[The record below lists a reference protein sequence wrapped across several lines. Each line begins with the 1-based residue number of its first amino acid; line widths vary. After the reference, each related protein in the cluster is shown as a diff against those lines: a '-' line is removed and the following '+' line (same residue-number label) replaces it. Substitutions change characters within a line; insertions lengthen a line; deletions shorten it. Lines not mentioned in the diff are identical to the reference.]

1 MDVFFDTSAIF
12 AVLGGSDASRTK
24 AHRTWTELVDG
35 LSEGKV
41 RLVTTNYVVVETC
54 ALLQSRIG
62 LAAVRVFLD
71 DVLQVSEIVWITP
84 AQHIAAVQVMV
95 AANRRKL
102 SLVDCAT
109 LAAIRDRGIRK
120 AFAFDDH
127 FREQGFEDATL
138 KK

>member
-12 AVLGGSDASRTK
+12 AVLGGSDASHTK

-84 AQHIAAVQVMV
+84 AQHIAAVP
-95 AANRRKL
+95 
-102 SLVDCAT
+102 SDVDV
-109 LAAIRDRGIRK
+109 LRLG
-120 AFAFDDH
+120 
-127 FREQGFEDATL
+127 
-138 KK
+138 